1 MGSCVSSQPTATI
14 PLDEIEISIF
24 GIDNAG
30 KTCFLRSLAGDFNFD
45 SVPTVGFGQETFM
58 YDDVKLKVFDLG
70 GSQNFRSVWK
80 RYFAEI
86 WGYIY
91 VVDAADPD
99 RFEESRL
106 QLTEMVED
114 DLLKGKPFI
123 VVANKQD
130 KPNATPAEKLKKLFK
145 KVPNIKKIKFVD
157 ASVTTIVDNK
167 CNEGVSTAVST
178 LIVDILNNFQ
188 KIGQK
193 RTVDMKEQEEREERE
208 RQEKLERIRAKR
220 AEAEA
225 KAKEEQAKQE
235 NNSNENE
242 ENDQKDNSNENEDN
256 PQQDNNPSPETENT
270 DQDNNAD
277 D

>member
-1 MGSCVSSQPTATI
+1 MGSCVSHQAATI

-70 GSQNFRSVWK
+70 GSENFRSVWK

-86 WGYIY
+86 WGYVY

-106 QLTEMVED
+106 QLKEMVEN

-145 KVPNIKKIKFVD
+145 KVPNIKKIQFVD
-157 ASVTTIVDNK
+157 ASVTTIVNNK
-167 CNEGVSTAVST
+167 CNEGVSTAVSS
-178 LIVDILNNFQ
+178 LINDILKNFE

-193 RTVDMKEQEEREERE
+193 RTVDMKEQEERETRERE
-208 RQEKLERIRAKR
+208 EKLARIKAKRAEEQAAAEARER

-225 KAKEEQAKQE
+225 KAQAQAQAEDQVISEPEVQPNE
-235 NNSNENE
+235 NTNE
-242 ENDQKDNSNENEDN
+242 ENN
-256 PQQDNNPSPETENT
+256 QQEKT
-270 DQDNNAD
+270 DEA
-277 D
+277 

>member
-45 SVPTVGFGQETFM
+45 SVPTVGFGQETFT
-58 YDDVKLKVFDLG
+58 YDDVKLKVYDLG
-70 GSQNFRSVWK
+70 GSETFRSVWK

-86 WGYIY
+86 WGFVY

-106 QLTEMVED
+106 QLKEMAED
-114 DLLKGKPFI
+114 ELLKGKPFI

-130 KPNATPAEKLKKLFK
+130 KPNATSAEKLKKIFK
-145 KVPNIKKIKFVD
+145 KIPNIKKIQFVD
-157 ASVTTIVDNK
+157 ASVTTIVNNE
-167 CNEGVSTAVST
+167 CNEGVSTAVSA

-193 RTVDMKEQEEREERE
+193 RVVDMKEQEEREERE

-225 KAKEEQAKQE
+225 QAQAEAEKQQQE
-235 NNSNENE
+235 NKSNENKENDQIEKNSNEN
-242 ENDQKDNSNENEDN
+242 DDNLQQGNESSPEV
-256 PQQDNNPSPETENT
+256 DNNI
-270 DQDNNAD
+270 
-277 D
+277 

>member
-1 MGSCVSSQPTATI
+1 MGSCVSSQAATI

-70 GSQNFRSVWK
+70 GSENFRSVWK

-86 WGYIY
+86 WGYVY

-106 QLTEMVED
+106 QLKEMVEN

-145 KVPNIKKIKFVD
+145 KVPNIKKIQFVD

-167 CNEGVSTAVST
+167 CNEGVSTAVSS
-178 LIVDILNNFQ
+178 LINDILKNFE

-193 RTVDMKEQEEREERE
+193 RTVDMKEQEEREARERE
-208 RQEKLERIRAKR
+208 EKLARIKAKRAEEQAAAEARER

-225 KAKEEQAKQE
+225 KAQAEAQAQAQAEDQVISEPEVQPNE
-235 NNSNENE
+235 NTNE
-242 ENDQKDNSNENEDN
+242 ENN
-256 PQQDNNPSPETENT
+256 QQEKT
-270 DQDNNAD
+270 DEA
-277 D
+277 